1 MKSKEKTVYGVVTK
15 IVDPGIPGIA
25 MKMREIKRL
34 KGFIGATPVINASGG
49 FSLWYFKTMKNADDA
64 IAKLISL
71 KLDPEKAVHRFKFDG
86 KKIVDY
92 LGTEYETADIS
103 FNTASDKITGGK
115 KDD

>member
-1 MKSKEKTVYGVVTK
+1 MKNKEKTIYGV
-15 IVDPGIPGIA
+15 ISRLVDPNKPGVD

-34 KGFIGATPVINASGG
+34 KGLIGATPVINASGG

-103 FNTASDKITGGK
+103 FNTAPDKTTGGK